1 MRLEL
6 TGRKVAI
13 SPGLRRLVD
22 RKMAKLLRQLNDAG
36 IAAAVVVSKEKL
48 ACVVE
53 LSLHVRG
60 ERFLHAV
67 GKGETW
73 EIAVAQAVEKV
84 LHQAQKAKGKWQER
98 QRRGEAARSARKPKA
113 VRQAEAVEAAPVP
126 APPRVRVRRTPRY
139 AVKPMTVDEAA
150 LELESRDD
158 QFVVFRDARTET
170 VSVLYRRRDGHLGLI
185 EPGA

>member
-6 TGRKVAI
+6 TGRKVTI

-36 IAAAVVVSKEKL
+36 IAAAVVVSKEKHS
-48 ACVVE
+48 CVVE

-67 GKGETW
+67 AREATW
-73 EIAVAQAVEKV
+73 ELATAQAVEKV

-98 QRRGEAARSARKPKA
+98 KRRGEAARSARRPRRA
-113 VRQAEAVEAAPVP
+113 PAEATPPSPAPVR
-126 APPRVRVRRTPRY
+126 PRVVRASRY
-139 AVKPMTVDEAA
+139 AVKPMTIEEAA
-150 LELESRDD
+150 LELGGGGD
-158 QFVVFRDARTET
+158 QFLVFRDARTEG
-170 VSVLYRRRDGHLGLI
+170 VSVLYRRKDGHLGLI
-185 EPGA
+185 EPDA